1 MTRRRGARNTY
12 GSITED
18 KRRRSQSR
26 GSVREASAQ
35 PPSAEQYSYASIP
48 QTPADEEWAAARAKS
63 PSAAGF
69 KAKYEA
75 SMQEMR
81 DRTRTDLARP
91 RSPSRQA
98 SRQTSYS
105 RSFSRRSGDGD
116 TDDGNDDP
124 DIMEAVGTIGRSVS
138 VARPQSA
145 PLRLH
150 ETTTLTPIQAPAV
163 RTAGL
168 PRGRAQRMEALG
180 DTPKGMTPAA
190 VLESREESIR
200 RSQNRELYGTGDNP
214 QPLRLVL
221 NHGTSLMPRQA
232 PRYSEESIQR
242 SQSRELYGGSPQP
255 LRLRLNEERT
265 LEPRQEPEDYVRPPD
280 DAYTERL
287 VKGSPTGSPTGFAKR
302 EAWSGDRSMPAALE
316 SVSVSRSITPGGT
329 ISHQA
334 LLRSRTRS
342 NQLRDALPLGQRRGL
357 HRSTTREPEDVPQD
371 VGKRSASR
379 LDVLQEHRRSYS
391 TEYDPFDPVWAAR
404 ISFPTG
410 VKREGGMHGFQ
421 PMRKQPR
428 GVGPTLSPYVAQK
441 QRTLTP
447 RQLSPGMQNAPMRRT
462 ITPEMSPKFGRKATL
477 GATYDDDPMSKRLRS
492 DSLFRARAEGRP
504 HPGRR
509 RSRGRS
515 SQFSAEQR
523 ARMEHD
529 LSTAQLLEE
538 PREEPAREE
547 PLLEE
552 PAREAT
558 QTPVG
563 GVTPE
568 PSPRVS
574 PVESVRTKTPVV
586 TGKDPPELHAQT
598 TSRFE
603 RVKSEP
609 KVGSLVTVPEPK
621 PSARE
626 KFLQESRERE
636 RIQHHKL
643 KISRQLMRPA
653 VAARQADRDLPTS
666 TFHRNR
672 LRGVQLELS
681 AQPANTGYGTIGA
694 PWVGQVAQYMP
705 PGMHQVPI
713 PWQPPAIGT
722 GAGAPARLGR
732 PWAMAAEAAR
742 KRAQEMQPKPLPIA
756 AAAPAPDPRT
766 DPVAPIG
773 KIRPIPSDAVHIDAF
788 AGSVCVKSPKCHLR
802 PYSSRRV
809 FVPKLQTRHLPSQP
823 KGRCAN
829 SWVTSQMT

>member
-124 DIMEAVGTIGRSVS
+124 DIMEAVGSIGRSVS

-150 ETTTLTPIQAPAV
+150 ETRTLERLSPPGV
-163 RTAGL
+163 RAAGL

-221 NHGTSLMPRQA
+221 NHGTSLMPRQD
-232 PRYSEESIQR
+232 PRYSREESIQR

-255 LRLRLNEERT
+255 LRLRLHETRT
-265 LEPRQEPEDYVRPPD
+265 LEPLQEPEDYVRPPD

-316 SVSVSRSITPGGT
+316 SVSVSRSIPPGGT
-329 ISHQA
+329 ISQQA

-342 NQLRDALPLGQRRGL
+342 NQLRDALPLGQRRGQ

-447 RQLSPGMQNAPMRRT
+447 RQLSPGMQSAPIRRT

-621 PSARE
+621 PSAR
-626 KFLQESRERE
+626 
-636 RIQHHKL
+636 
-643 KISRQLMRPA
+643 
-653 VAARQADRDLPTS
+653 RDS
-666 TFHRNR
+666 
-672 LRGVQLELS
+672 
-681 AQPANTGYGTIGA
+681 Y
-694 PWVGQVAQYMP
+694 
-705 PGMHQVPI
+705 
-713 PWQPPAIGT
+713 
-722 GAGAPARLGR
+722 
-732 PWAMAAEAAR
+732 
-742 KRAQEMQPKPLPIA
+742 KRAESA
-756 AAAPAPDPRT
+756 R
-766 DPVAPIG
+766 G
-773 KIRPIPSDAVHIDAF
+773 
-788 AGSVCVKSPKCHLR
+788 
-802 PYSSRRV
+802 
-809 FVPKLQTRHLPSQP
+809 
-823 KGRCAN
+823 
-829 SWVTSQMT
+829 

>member
-63 PSAAGF
+63 PSAAGY

-150 ETTTLTPIQAPAV
+150 ETRTLERLPPPAV
-163 RTAGL
+163 RAAGL

-221 NHGTSLMPRQA
+221 NHGTSLMPRQD

-265 LEPRQEPEDYVRPPD
+265 FMPLQEPDYVRPPD

-316 SVSVSRSITPGGT
+316 SVSASRSITPGG
-329 ISHQA
+329 
-334 LLRSRTRS
+334 
-342 NQLRDALPLGQRRGL
+342 P
-357 HRSTTREPEDVPQD
+357 
-371 VGKRSASR
+371 SASR
-379 LDVLQEHRRSYS
+379 RC
-391 TEYDPFDPVWAAR
+391 
-404 ISFPTG
+404 
-410 VKREGGMHGFQ
+410 
-421 PMRKQPR
+421 
-428 GVGPTLSPYVAQK
+428 
-441 QRTLTP
+441 
-447 RQLSPGMQNAPMRRT
+447 
-462 ITPEMSPKFGRKATL
+462 
-477 GATYDDDPMSKRLRS
+477 
-492 DSLFRARAEGRP
+492 
-504 HPGRR
+504 
-509 RSRGRS
+509 
-515 SQFSAEQR
+515 
-523 ARMEHD
+523 
-529 LSTAQLLEE
+529 
-538 PREEPAREE
+538 
-547 PLLEE
+547 
-552 PAREAT
+552 
-558 QTPVG
+558 
-563 GVTPE
+563 
-568 PSPRVS
+568 
-574 PVESVRTKTPVV
+574 
-586 TGKDPPELHAQT
+586 
-598 TSRFE
+598 
-603 RVKSEP
+603 
-609 KVGSLVTVPEPK
+609 
-621 PSARE
+621 
-626 KFLQESRERE
+626 
-636 RIQHHKL
+636 
-643 KISRQLMRPA
+643 
-653 VAARQADRDLPTS
+653 
-666 TFHRNR
+666 
-672 LRGVQLELS
+672 
-681 AQPANTGYGTIGA
+681 
-694 PWVGQVAQYMP
+694 
-705 PGMHQVPI
+705 
-713 PWQPPAIGT
+713 
-722 GAGAPARLGR
+722 GAPA
-732 PWAMAAEAAR
+732 PAA
-742 KRAQEMQPKPLPIA
+742 
-756 AAAPAPDPRT
+756 
-766 DPVAPIG
+766 
-773 KIRPIPSDAVHIDAF
+773 
-788 AGSVCVKSPKCHLR
+788 
-802 PYSSRRV
+802 
-809 FVPKLQTRHLPSQP
+809 
-823 KGRCAN
+823 
-829 SWVTSQMT
+829 TS